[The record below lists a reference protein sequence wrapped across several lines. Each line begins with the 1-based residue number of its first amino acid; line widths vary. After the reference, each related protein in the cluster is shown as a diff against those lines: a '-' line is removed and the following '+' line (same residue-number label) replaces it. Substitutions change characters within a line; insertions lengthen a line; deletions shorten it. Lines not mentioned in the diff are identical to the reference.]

1 MLVLSLLF
9 TVIVM
14 AQGIEVTELLKNGVT
29 ALSNYEVDK
38 AIRIYTDVLSKNA
51 ENTEAK
57 EKLGLIYSAP
67 GVKQDLNNAVKYFA
81 ATLILTI

>member
-1 MLVLSLLF
+1 MKKFQILVLSLLF
-9 TVIVM
+9 TIIGM

-51 ENTEAK
+51 DLQNIWLRPYVK
-57 EKLGLIYSAP
+57 SLICRDRPLS
-67 GVKQDLNNAVKYFA
+67 
-81 ATLILTI
+81 